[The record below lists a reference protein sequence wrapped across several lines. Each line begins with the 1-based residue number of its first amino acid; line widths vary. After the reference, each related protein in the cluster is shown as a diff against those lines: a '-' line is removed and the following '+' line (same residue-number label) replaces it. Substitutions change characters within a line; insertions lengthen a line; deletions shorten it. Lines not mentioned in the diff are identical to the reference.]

1 MRNNVSQVYLGLLD
15 GGPTSESLRRR
26 IDWMVDEARGP
37 RVLDVGCSEGI
48 LEVLLARR
56 GIEVT
61 GVDIDSD
68 ALNYAHSLV
77 AGEPDEVRERV
88 DLVHG
93 DLLRTRPVA
102 GLFDTLV
109 MGDLL
114 EHVDDP
120 GALLDSGLK
129 YIRPGGRVVVTT
141 RFGANPAEGHFSAF
155 CLTET
160 IDLLKPRLGLELL
173 SVEDGHIRFVGR
185 LSEDRHASWQRLDA
199 DTVLSLTEAA
209 LVTSQTELY
218 GMLAKGE
225 SRIERLQRRFR
236 QRVDTDRVA
245 AGRLQHKANAD
256 NARVKRLEFRAK
268 LNKLLLA
275 DLRKDL
281 QVRTKEV
288 EARTREL
295 GDTRRMLHATRSS
308 TSFVV
313 GSGLVRVV
321 KNPFRLWKLPFWLL
335 RFYRSKVRPPAK
347 DTAPSGPVS
356 ISSPVAVEP
365 PPAAEKPYPD
375 PSQFISFPMLD
386 VPEPPTDRP
395 TVATILDTF
404 TESALRHEVDL
415 VPLSPEHWR
424 DQLEKTRPTCLFVE
438 SAWRGNSGGWRDRIV
453 GYEDTEDNPL
463 RGLLQYC
470 RSAGI
475 PTVFWSKEDPPH
487 FDNFLGAARE
497 FDHVFTSDSDCVPQY
512 REALGHDRIYVLPF
526 AAQPRVHNPSRER
539 AWPKYPVCFAGSW
552 VSRRYPERAEA
563 LRALLDGAMPHG
575 LHIFDRNLTRADF
588 GLDYRFPD
596 EYREAIRGT
605 LTYDEMLTAYRCYDV
620 MLNVNTITESP
631 TMFARR
637 VFESLACGTPVVSQ
651 DSVGMREMLG
661 EHVRVTRS
669 AEETAGHIEEL
680 LGDEEARIR
689 EGHLAYRHVHE
700 NHTYRHRMNEVFRRV
715 GLPPLDT
722 GQPPVSVLMP
732 TMRPENVR
740 QCLENFTKQTYENK
754 ELILILNN
762 AEFDLDAIRRDA
774 GLIPNVQVLHV
785 EGRTTLG
792 DSLNLGVEAASG
804 KYVAKMD
811 DDDYYGERYLSD
823 ATLAASFA
831 DADIVGKGLYFVYFE
846 ASDTTALREAIP
858 EHTLTSSAVT
868 TGGTLFVQTEVTRE
882 IPFGSISLK
891 EDTNFQ
897 RAAIQAG
904 CRVYSADRFNFVR
917 VRGRQLSDHSDTTP
931 DAEFLKRCRDFSPGL
946 DLGRA
951 MI

>member
-61 GVDIDSD
+61 GVDVDSD
-68 ALNYAHSLV
+68 ALDFARDLI
-77 AGEPDEVRERV
+77 AKEPEEVRKRI
-88 DLVHG
+88 DLAQG
-93 DLLRTRPVA
+93 DFLRTKAVV
-102 GLFDTLV
+102 GLFDTVV
-109 MGDLL
+109 MGEVFEYMEDLGTVLGKVLECLRPEGRLIVTTHFGILPEEGHLRAFFLTDIIELLKSRFAL
-114 EHVDDP
+114 EH
-120 GALLDSGLK
+120 
-129 YIRPGGRVVVTT
+129 
-141 RFGANPAEGHFSAF
+141 
-155 CLTET
+155 
-160 IDLLKPRLGLELL
+160 L
-173 SVEDGHIRFVGR
+173 SVEDNHIRFVGLR
-185 LSEDRHASWQRLDA
+185 PEGRDASWHGLEA
-199 DTVLSLTEAA
+199 ETVLSMTEAA
-209 LVTSQTELY
+209 LAASQ
-218 GMLAKGE
+218 AKMYEAAAKSGN
-225 SRIERLQRRFR
+225 RIERLQRRL
-236 QRVDTDRVA
+236 QRWVEMDRAMAQRRRRRAV
-245 AGRLQHKANAD
+245 AD
-256 NARVKRLEFRAK
+256 NARVKMFEFRSK
-268 LNKLLLA
+268 LDRYAVTQLK
-275 DLRKDL
+275 KD
-281 QVRTKEV
+281 
-288 EARTREL
+288 ARAIAREL
-295 GDTRRMLHATRSS
+295 DSKKRELRATENRLQATRSS
-308 TSFVV
+308 TSFLV
-313 GSGLVRVV
+313 GSALVRGA
-321 KNPFRLWKLPFWLL
+321 KNPLRLWKLPLWLL
-335 RFYRSKVRPPAK
+335 RLYRSKIKPPAK
-347 DTAPSGPVS
+347 DVVPSESVSTPAPASEEPA
-356 ISSPVAVEP
+356 PVAKE
-365 PPAAEKPYPD
+365 PYPA
-375 PSQFISFPMLD
+375 PSQFISFPILD

-563 LRALLDGAMPHG
+563 LRALLDGAMPYG

-740 QCLENFTKQTYENK
+740 RCIENFTKQSYQNK

-774 GLIPNVQVLHV
+774 ELIPNVQVLHV

-792 DSLNLGVEAASG
+792 DCLNRGVEASSG

-823 ATLAASFA
+823 AVLAASFSEVE
-831 DADIVGKGLYFVYFE
+831 IVGKGLYFVYFE
-846 ASDTTALREAIP
+846 ASDTTALGEAIP

-931 DAEFLKRCRDFSPGL
+931 DAEFLKRCRDFTPGL
-946 DLGRA
+946 DLDRA